1 MKKTILLSYLALF
14 IVLGFPLL
22 LRGRALPEPETPAPS
37 AAEPPVPE
45 TSSAPAPLAASGLAD
60 QSNKPHII
68 IAVHFYSYLFSSCA
82 RQAIIGKNASHGK
95 LSMSM
100 TMAM

>member
-37 AAEPPVPE
+37 AAESPVPE
-45 TSSAPAPLAASGLAD
+45 TSSAPAPLAASVLAPAPD
-60 QSNKPHII
+60 SI
-68 IAVHFYSYLFSSCA
+68 VFLTSEGSV
-82 RQAIIGKNASHGK
+82 
-95 LSMSM
+95 
-100 TMAM
+100 TMGMQ